1 MRKSPHDGRRIPIGF
16 LDVSIAIYRRPAL
29 HPIHG
34 TLPLDPNGTPTSVA
48 VAATQCLW
56 LDETASKGSPQPSIQ
71 HGKSTVGM
79 YKCSHAS
86 SSPSLPPSPFCEP
99 PLSGSAIFRSG
110 NLGDGTWLGPTTSG
124 EGLKERGARNSRRR
138 IFHRAARYWHKS
150 RGSRSLAWLLG
161 LPRCLSKAAMAGCVT
176 LVLQQLRDAG

>member
-1 MRKSPHDGRRIPIGF
+1 MKKSPHEGRRIAIG
-16 LDVSIAIYRRPAL
+16 LSYVPIAIYRRPAL
-29 HPIHG
+29 HPVHE

-56 LDETASKGSPQPSIQ
+56 LGESASKGSPQPSIQ

-86 SSPSLPPSPFCEP
+86 SSPSLPPSPFCEA

-124 EGLKERGARNSRRR
+124 EGPQRTWGPKLQAANFPSRCPLLAQEPWFAKPRLAS
-138 IFHRAARYWHKS
+138 RAAEMPFQGCHDWMRDV
-150 RGSRSLAWLLG
+150 GV
-161 LPRCLSKAAMAGCVT
+161 AAAS
-176 LVLQQLRDAG
+176 